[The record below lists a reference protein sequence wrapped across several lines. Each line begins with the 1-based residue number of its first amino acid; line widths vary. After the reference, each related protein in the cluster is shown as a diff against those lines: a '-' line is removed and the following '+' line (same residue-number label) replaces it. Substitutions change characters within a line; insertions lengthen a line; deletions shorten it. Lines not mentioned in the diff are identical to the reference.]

1 MELGDLRSPDV
12 PEGHRRSVASVVRQL
27 LPGRGLDR
35 RTEMSVTTE
44 ETEMIRASAASAG
57 EHRIGLPLHHAR
69 TGAAPKGAI
78 SIKEASGSGQK
89 DVSGRP
95 MVAAATDASDGTMVV
110 AADGVNDKATAEAR
124 DVRATALV
132 MDAGPMNA
140 DRRLTNDSATT
151 SRKSTATCASGFSQ
165 AHGRR
170 ARMPIQGEN
179 DLRLDRA
186 GKAVANPEVEPV
198 AIEDLDRI
206 GEIAQRALRPK
217 VVRAEDLAHA
227 KASDNGTPGIRRIAL
242 QIGASDR
249 ATRDRSAARGSAAG
263 SANARPDRDRDHRV
277 ARDRRTRAGR
287 DAPSVATRISRRH
300 SIRASRMR
308 ILHR

>member
-12 PEGHRRSVASVVRQL
+12 LDGHRRSVASVVRQL

-57 EHRIGLPLHHAR
+57 EHRIGPPLRHAR
-69 TGAAPKGAI
+69 TGAATKGAI

-89 DVSGRP
+89 DVIGRS

-110 AADGVNDKATAEAR
+110 AADGVNDKATAEAK

-140 DRRLTNDSATT
+140 DGRLTNDSATT
-151 SRKSTATCASGFSQ
+151 SRKSTATCASSFSQ

-179 DLRLDRA
+179 DLRLGRA

-198 AIEDLDRI
+198 AIEASDRVGAI
-206 GEIAQRALRPK
+206 VRRALRHK
-217 VVRAEDLAHA
+217 VAHAEDPAVA
-227 KASDNGTPGIRRIAL
+227 RASDSGVPRTHRIADL
-242 QIGASDR
+242 AGASDR
-249 ATRDRSAARGSAAG
+249 NGRVRSEMKGHVAASA
-263 SANARPDRDRDHRV
+263 SARPDRGVDQLV
-277 ARDRRTRAGR
+277 A
-287 DAPSVATRISRRH
+287 PV
-300 SIRASRMR
+300 
-308 ILHR
+308 